1 MYTNACSLSGK
12 MDELRSLIYT
22 DNFDI
27 LAITETWANEE
38 ITDAELALDGYVL
51 FRNDRKKGDYTKGGG
66 VALYMKDILRSRVCY
81 KLTNS
86 TFEHSIWCYINF

>member
-51 FRNDRKKGDYTKGGG
+51 FRNDRKGRLHKERRSST
-66 VALYMKDILRSRVCY
+66 LYKRYPQITSMLQAD
-81 KLTNS
+81 
-86 TFEHSIWCYINF
+86 

>member
-1 MYTNACSLSGK
+1 MYTNVCSLSGK

-27 LAITETWANEE
+27 IAITETWANEE
-38 ITDAELALDGYVL
+38 ITDALDGYVL

-66 VALYMKDILRSRVCY
+66 V
-81 KLTNS
+81 
-86 TFEHSIWCYINF
+86 